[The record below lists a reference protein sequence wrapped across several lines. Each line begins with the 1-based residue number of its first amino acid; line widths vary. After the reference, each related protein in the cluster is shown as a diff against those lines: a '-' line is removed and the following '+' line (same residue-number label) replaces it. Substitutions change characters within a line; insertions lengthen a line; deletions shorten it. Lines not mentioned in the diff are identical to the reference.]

1 MVRAR
6 KAERWGHGCIPC
18 EVLCGR
24 EQLRAEEEDFSLHV
38 LERRGG

>member
-6 KAERWGHGCIPC
+6 KAERWGHGCVPR
-18 EVLCGR
+18 ELLYGR
-24 EQLRAEEEDFSLHV
+24 EWLRAEENFSLHV